1 MHLRGRAGTGAVR
14 LGYQSPPAP
23 RKPLPIPMPSLPA
36 EPGFH
41 ETLSASHRVGLP
53 RTPQSVPSSG
63 VSSEKGWGV
72 PCNLIYPTHHIPAR
86 SRTLDFRAPFLPPV
100 FLATGFF
107 WDGDLA
113 FLAGGGVMMASNF
126 PLDPRFFASNSGWIF
141 GNTPPLA
148 MVTPFSSLQE
158 NQSCRW

>member
-1 MHLRGRAGTGAVR
+1 MSHTPTYSVVSSPLRDQVRRAG
-14 LGYQSPPAP
+14 
-23 RKPLPIPMPSLPA
+23 
-36 EPGFH
+36 
-41 ETLSASHRVGLP
+41 
-53 RTPQSVPSSG
+53 VP
-63 VSSEKGWGV
+63 W
-72 PCNLIYPTHHIPAR
+72 NLIYPTPHIPAR
-86 SRTLDFRAPFLPPV
+86 SRTFDFRAPFLPPV

-158 NQSCRW
+158 NQSRRR